1 MSQETSTF
9 CVPIHPPLKSLE
21 KTHTKKTPAL
31 SLDPIL
37 TLFIFLAYQ
46 VSLIIQIFYGKD
58 SVVDDDDDDCFMVT
72 GHRGIVAIKLNFL
85 RLEKYNNILNR
96 NY

>member
-9 CVPIHPPLKSLE
+9 CAPIPPSKVLK
-21 KTHTKKTPAL
+21 KHTQKTPTL

-37 TLFIFLAYQ
+37 TLFIYYFFLAYQ

-58 SVVDDDDDDCFMVT
+58 SVDDVDDDDDCFMVT
-72 GHRGIVAIKLNFL
+72 GHRPPAAIHAGFCP
-85 RLEKYNNILNR
+85 
-96 NY
+96 